1 MAVEFVYISFFVR
14 LIVYFPLLV
23 ILAYFN
29 LFDPY
34 SFEYR
39 ILAWNSGSLLICI
52 SLDSW
57 PFVFLMIRGM
67 TILI

>member
-39 ILAWNSGSLLICI
+39 ILA
-52 SLDSW
+52 
-57 PFVFLMIRGM
+57 
-67 TILI
+67 